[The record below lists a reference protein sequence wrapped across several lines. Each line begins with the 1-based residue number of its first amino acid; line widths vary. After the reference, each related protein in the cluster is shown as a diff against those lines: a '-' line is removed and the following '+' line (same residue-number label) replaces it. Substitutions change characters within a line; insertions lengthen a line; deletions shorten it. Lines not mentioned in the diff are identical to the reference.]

1 MRNLIE
7 TITSV
12 SLIGFVYIV
21 FRYIQYEFLDI
32 FNNNVLFSMFYI
44 PAAVRVFSAIIFGYL
59 AAVGI
64 ALGVLID
71 ITYLHPQQL
80 MMHEVIVRILQTAVS
95 VASSFLIWAK
105 LSNKVSNLYNP
116 KIDFQKIDAFDILQI
131 CLIQA
136 FFNSATVHLFYIWAP
151 SIDHQFDLY
160 GYFIM
165 FIGDLTGAF
174 LIFILANI
182 MFSLLKR
189 TRFFPHKHYDDT
201 MNNQ

>member
-44 PAAVRVFSAIIFGYL
+44 PAAVRVFSAIIFGYW
-59 AAVGI
+59 AAAGI
-64 ALGVLID
+64 AIGLLID
-71 ITYLHPQQL
+71 ITYLHPEQL
-80 MMHEVIVRILQTAVS
+80 MMHEVIVRVLQTAVG
-95 VASSFLIWAK
+95 VVLSFLIWAK
-105 LSNKVSNLYNP
+105 LSNKVSCLSNP
-116 KIDFQKIDAFDILQI
+116 NIDFQNIDAFDILQI

-136 FFNSATVHLFYIWAP
+136 FFNSATAHLFYIWAP
-151 SIDHQFDLY
+151 SINHQFDLY

-174 LIFILANI
+174 FIFIIANV